1 MIEWDGSAVASRC
14 HVADELG
21 SEMPFTQPRLE
32 SSNEYVVIG
41 SVRVLEL
48 ALVAWRLCLAI
59 GTGVLVADLVLDR
72 WAK

>member
-1 MIEWDGSAVASRC
+1 VIEWDGSAVASWG

-32 SSNEYVVIG
+32 SSNEYVIIG
-41 SVRVLEL
+41 SVQILEL
-48 ALVAWRLCLAI
+48 ALIAWRLGLAI
-59 GTGVLVADLVLDR
+59 GAGVLVADLVLDR